1 MGAYW
6 SSHEESFTITL
17 VADPSAPR
25 DLPGFQTNRSL
36 DLDVRGG
43 ETLGTVIERLNTY
56 RGPDAQITEL
66 FSPLTGERVP
76 FSTVLS
82 GPASFI
88 VCATAPR

>member
-17 VADPSAPR
+17 VADPSAR
-25 DLPGFQTNRSL
+25 DLPGFQTNRVL
-36 DLDVRGG
+36 DLDARGG
-43 ETLGTVIERLNTY
+43 ETLGAVIERLNTY
-56 RGPDAQITEL
+56 RGPDAQINEL
-66 FSPLTGERVP
+66 FSPLTSARVP

-88 VCATAPR
+88 VRAAPR